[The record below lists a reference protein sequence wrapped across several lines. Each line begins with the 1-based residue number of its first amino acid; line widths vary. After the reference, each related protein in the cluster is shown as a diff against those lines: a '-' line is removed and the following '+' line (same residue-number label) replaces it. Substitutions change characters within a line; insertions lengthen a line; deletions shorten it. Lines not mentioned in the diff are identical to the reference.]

1 MATHDYVIDNQS
13 GASFRADLNNALAA
27 IVSQNSN
34 STEPATK
41 YAYQYWVDTSVDP
54 ALIKQRNAANDGW
67 VTLAEVNGQ
76 LLAKDGT
83 LTKPSISFAND
94 TSLGL
99 RRNDAD
105 KLSIVTNGADRVTVD
120 ASGRIGIGVA
130 SPSASLHVQNA
141 PNCNVQIT
149 GGPSGNATLKLG
161 DTDDANIGKIQYKNS
176 DNSLSFDTNNSTRLT
191 ILSDGKCGIGESTP
205 TELLHVAGNIKTTGL
220 MRIDGDLINNNTS
233 GIGQNGYKLNNTGVH
248 YVQRNVGA
256 SAQVFEVYGGSGKL
270 EVEGD
275 GDCKNTNG
283 SFNQISDSKLKE
295 NIVDANSQWEDIKGV
310 RIRNFR
316 FKESTG
322 FSTHTQIGV
331 VAQEIEAVSP
341 GLVKETDDLD
351 ANGNLIGTT
360 KSVRLSVLYMK
371 AVKALQE
378 AMDRIE
384 TLETKVAALEAGN

>member
-27 IVSQNSN
+27 IVSQNSS

-83 LTKPSISFAND
+83 LAKPSISFASD

-99 RRNDAD
+99 RRNAAD
-105 KLSIVTNGADRVTVD
+105 KLSIVTSGADRFTVD
-120 ASGRIGIGVA
+120 SGGNVGVGTTA
-130 SPSASLHVQNA
+130 PEADLHLANSANA
-141 PNCNVQIT
+141 VFQVTAGSSNTCTIRF
-149 GGPSGNATLKLG
+149 G
-161 DTDDANIGKIQYKNS
+161 DTSDTNIGKIQY
-176 DNSLSFDTNNSTRLT
+176 DNNADKLSFDTNNSTRVT
-191 ILSDGKCGIGESTP
+191 ILSDGKCGIGEATP
-205 TELLHVAGNIKTTGL
+205 TELLHVAGNIKTTAQL
-220 MRIDGDLINNNTS
+220 RIDGDLINNAT
-233 GIGQNGYKLNNTGVH
+233 GAQGQDGYKFNNSGMH
-248 YVQRNVGA
+248 HLQRNVGA
-256 SAQVFEVYGGSGKL
+256 SGVVLTVYGQTGRFEVK
-270 EVEGD
+270 GD
-275 GDCKNTNG
+275 GDLENTNG
-283 SFNQISDSKLKE
+283 TYGQISDSKLKE
-295 NIVDANSQWEDIKGV
+295 NIVDANSQWEDIKSV
-310 RIRNFR
+310 RVRNFS

-341 GLVKETDDLD
+341 GLVKDTDDLD

-384 TLETKVAALEAGN
+384 ALETKVAALEAGN

>member
-27 IVSQNSN
+27 IVSQNSS

-67 VTLAEVNGQ
+67 VTLAEVDGQ

-83 LTKPSISFAND
+83 LAKPSISFAND

-99 RRNDAD
+99 RRNAAD
-105 KLSIVTNGADRVTVD
+105 KLSIVTGGADRFTVD
-120 ASGRIGIGVA
+120 SGGNVGVGTTA
-130 SPSASLHVQNA
+130 PEADLHLANSANA
-141 PNCNVQIT
+141 VFQVTAGSSNTCTIRF
-149 GGPSGNATLKLG
+149 G
-161 DTDDANIGKIQYKNS
+161 DTDDTNIGKIQYNNNG
-176 DNSLSFDTNNSTRLT
+176 NSLAFDTNNSTRVT
-191 ILSDGKCGIGESTP
+191 ILSDGKVGIGETTP
-205 TELLHVAGNIKTTGL
+205 TELLHVAGNIKTTAKL
-220 MRIDGDLINNNTS
+220 LIDGDLENNAT
-233 GIGQNGYKLNNTGVH
+233 GAIGQDGYKFNNSGEH
-248 YVQRNVGA
+248 YVQRNTGA
-256 SAQVFEVYGGSGKL
+256 SGVVISVYGNAGKFEVK
-270 EVEGD
+270 GD
-275 GDCKNTNG
+275 GDAENTNG
-283 SFNQISDSKLKE
+283 TYGQISDSKLKE

-310 RIRNFR
+310 RVRNFR

-341 GLVKETDDLD
+341 GLVKDTDDLD